1 LFKNEQSL
9 GADTVKCRRQP
20 LIDAISLASIRLNA
34 RPPSKWNFKLSGP
47 FGSMADIRRHKFSNM
62 NWKNQM
68 RKTLMASVA
77 AAALLAAT
85 GLATA
90 QGVNQGGVKEA
101 PTAAAPKADT
111 AAPMNA
117 PAAKGAETTA
127 PGAASK
133 ETTPQHAQG
142 KPDAAKATT
151 GEMKVDS
158 KTKASDSTTPTAKDL
173 KNPTAAETRPTS
185 ESKTTTGEMKP
196 DSKAKASDSATTSKD
211 LKTPTA
217 ETKPSTSD
225 SKTTGNAATS
235 ATAAPPAE
243 KRTQITSAIKQEK
256 VEETTNVNF
265 NISVGTAVPAGIH
278 YYPMPSR
285 IVEIYP
291 EWRGYDFIL
300 VRGRY
305 IVLRPHTHEIV
316 YIIEG

>member
-1 LFKNEQSL
+1 M
-9 GADTVKCRRQP
+9 V
-20 LIDAISLASIRLNA
+20 
-34 RPPSKWNFKLSGP
+34 
-47 FGSMADIRRHKFSNM
+47 
-62 NWKNQM
+62 
-68 RKTLMASVA
+68 SVA
-77 AAALLAAT
+77 VAALLAAT

-90 QGVNQGGVKEA
+90 QGVNQSGAKGSES
-101 PTAAAPKADT
+101 PAAASPKADT

-117 PAAKGAETTA
+117 PAAKGAETAT

-133 ETTPQHAQG
+133 EPQHAQG
-142 KPDAAKATT
+142 KPDAKATGEMKSDSKSTASDSTAKSPSAETKSAPDSKTT
-151 GEMKVDS
+151 GEMKTDS
-158 KTKASDSTTPTAKDL
+158 KTKATDSST
-173 KNPTAAETRPTS
+173 N
-185 ESKTTTGEMKP
+185 
-196 DSKAKASDSATTSKD
+196 SKD

-217 ETKPSTSD
+217 ETKPASD

-256 VEETTNVNF
+256 VEEVTNVNF
-265 NISVGTAVPAGIH
+265 NISVGTAVPAGVRYH
-278 YYPMPSR
+278 PMPSH

-300 VRGRY
+300 VRGQY

>member
-1 LFKNEQSL
+1 
-9 GADTVKCRRQP
+9 
-20 LIDAISLASIRLNA
+20 
-34 RPPSKWNFKLSGP
+34 
-47 FGSMADIRRHKFSNM
+47 
-62 NWKNQM
+62 M

-77 AAALLAAT
+77 VAALLAAT

-90 QGVNQGGVKEA
+90 QGVNQGGMKES
-101 PTAAAPKADT
+101 PAAASPKADT

-117 PAAKGAETTA
+117 PAAKGAETAT

-133 ETTPQHAQG
+133 EAVPQHAQG
-142 KPDAAKATT
+142 KPDAKTT
-151 GEMKVDS
+151 GEMKADGKS
-158 KTKASDSTTPTAKDL
+158 KASDSSTPTTTSKDI
-173 KNPTAAETRPTS
+173 KNPTAETKSTS
-185 ESKTTTGEMKP
+185 DSKTTTGEMKA
-196 DSKAKASDSATTSKD
+196 DGKTKASDSTTTSKD

-235 ATAAPPAE
+235 ATAAPPADE
-243 KRTQITSAIKQEK
+243 RTQLSSVIKQEK
-256 VEETTNVNF
+256 VEEVTNVNF
-265 NISVGTAVPAGIH
+265 NLSIGTAVPAGVRYH
-278 YYPMPSR
+278 PMPSR

>member
-1 LFKNEQSL
+1 
-9 GADTVKCRRQP
+9 
-20 LIDAISLASIRLNA
+20 
-34 RPPSKWNFKLSGP
+34 
-47 FGSMADIRRHKFSNM
+47 
-62 NWKNQM
+62 M
-68 RKTLMASVA
+68 RKTLMVSVA

-90 QGVNQGGVKEA
+90 QGVNQGGVKES
-101 PTAAAPKADT
+101 PTAASPKGDT

-117 PAAKGAETTA
+117 PAAKGAETAA

-133 ETTPQHAQG
+133 EAAPKHAQG
-142 KPDAAKATT
+142 KPDAKTT

-158 KTKASDSTTPTAKDL
+158 KSKASDSTTPATTSKDM
-173 KNPTAAETRPTS
+173 KNPTAETKSTS
-185 ESKTTTGEMKP
+185 DSKAAGEMKP
-196 DSKAKASDSATTSKD
+196 NDKTKASESTTTSKD

-217 ETKPSTSD
+217 ETKPSASD

-256 VEETTNVNF
+256 VEEVTNVNF
-265 NISVGTAVPAGIH
+265 NISVGTTVPAGVRYH
-278 YYPMPSR
+278 PLSSR

-291 EWRGYDFIL
+291 EWRGYEFIL
-300 VRGRY
+300 VHGKY
-305 IVLRPHTHEIV
+305 IILRPHTHEIV

>member
-1 LFKNEQSL
+1 
-9 GADTVKCRRQP
+9 
-20 LIDAISLASIRLNA
+20 
-34 RPPSKWNFKLSGP
+34 
-47 FGSMADIRRHKFSNM
+47 
-62 NWKNQM
+62 M

-77 AAALLAAT
+77 VAALLAAT

-90 QGVNQGGVKEA
+90 QGVNQGMKGSES
-101 PTAAAPKADT
+101 PAAASPKGDT

-117 PAAKGAETTA
+117 PAAKGAETAT
-127 PGAASK
+127 PGAGSK
-133 ETTPQHAQG
+133 EAVPQHAQG
-142 KPDAAKATT
+142 KPDAKTTGDMKADGKSKASDSTTTSKDMKNPTAETKSPADSKTT
-151 GEMKVDS
+151 GEMKADG
-158 KTKASDSTTPTAKDL
+158 KTKASDSTT
-173 KNPTAAETRPTS
+173 N
-185 ESKTTTGEMKP
+185 
-196 DSKAKASDSATTSKD
+196 SKD

-217 ETKPSTSD
+217 ETKPSASD

-256 VEETTNVNF
+256 VEEVTNVNF
-265 NISVGTAVPAGIH
+265 NVSVGTIVPSGVRYH
-278 YYPMPSR
+278 PMPSH

-300 VRGRY
+300 VRGKY